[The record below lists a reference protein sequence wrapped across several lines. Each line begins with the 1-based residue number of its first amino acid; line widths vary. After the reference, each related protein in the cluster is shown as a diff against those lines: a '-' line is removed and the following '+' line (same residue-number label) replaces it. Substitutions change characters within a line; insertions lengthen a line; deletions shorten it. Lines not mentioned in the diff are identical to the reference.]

1 MTSKDNDGLTPLDIA
16 KENRNEEC
24 IRLLFKAQKPE
35 ILVSDNFQGSVSRF
49 LFKWLKGGSSTK
61 ASWWHCLST
70 HLLAC
75 HSTIIS

>member
-35 ILVSDNFQGSVSRF
+35 ILVSGISNVQ
-49 LFKWLKGGSSTK
+49 
-61 ASWWHCLST
+61 T
-70 HLLAC
+70 HLIGQAPRWLC
-75 HSTIIS
+75 LIVMYVYVYVGLSMYWDDSPY

>member
-35 ILVSDNFQGSVSRF
+35 ILVSNNFSRISYQF
-49 LFKWLKGGSSTK
+49 VRNLLKGGSS
-61 ASWWHCLST
+61 HNVQM
-70 HLLAC
+70 HLGGAA
-75 HSTIIS
+75 